1 MRELLF
7 KEEGSTIPFINGKK
21 KQSSN
26 DVGKDTTFVNTQV
39 DETNDDLAGE
49 ILDEQ
54 PEEEASPAKGK
65 KKKKEKK

>member
-26 DVGKDTTFVNTQV
+26 DVGKDTTFINTQV

-49 ILDEQ
+49 ILDE
-54 PEEEASPAKGK
+54 
-65 KKKKEKK
+65 